1 MAKISLLNTL
11 QIGLYWNKTELL
23 EHTAPHIF

>member
-11 QIGLYWNKTELL
+11 QIGLYWNKTEVL
-23 EHTAPHIF
+23 EHTTLLIF